1 MEQERNALEAIWC
14 KMILLRE
21 RESQVFPTVASSTS
35 YFGIGELLE
44 QPELS
49 PVVRNSHNL
58 WTLGVVTITNCNNK
72 LQQLN
77 QDH

>member
-1 MEQERNALEAIWC
+1 MEQERNALEAILG

-21 RESQVFPTVASSTS
+21 SLRSSLLLTS

-44 QPELS
+44 QLELS
-49 PVVRNSHNL
+49 SLVRNSHNL

-72 LQQLN
+72 LQQPN
-77 QDH
+77 QYH